1 MRATVCLSVGTLD
14 NDVRDVGSGDACG
27 IVYHVLGDGG
37 RGWVNM
43 VLGGVNERMMW
54 ARGGDVR

>member
-1 MRATVCLSVGTLD
+1 M
-14 NDVRDVGSGDACG
+14 RDVGSGDACG